1 MKKKLHFVRKIS
13 ILIPTFRNHS
23 GRDNES
29 SLRIVFSS
37 GSGMKIGIVIPA
49 YNAGHD
55 IRHVLLKALEYIP
68 KTRICVVDDGST
80 DNTANAV
87 TSLGVVL
94 LQHPKNCG
102 KGEALKSGF
111 RFAMDNDWDGV
122 ITLDADGQHDPEAIP
137 RFITIFSE
145 SDFDIALG
153 TRPLRVG
160 EMPLDRICSN
170 RLSSLIVS
178 CVSKMWIP
186 DSQCGYRLIKTEVLR
201 HIDLESSHFE
211 TETELIIKA
220 ARKGYTFAFCPVVAL
235 YHGSGSHIRRW
246 DDTRRFCR
254 LILKSIYNNR
264 G

>member
-1 MKKKLHFVRKIS
+1 MKKKLHFVCKIS
-13 ILIPTFRNHS
+13 ILKPTS
-23 GRDNES
+23 GRYTGRDDES
-29 SLRIVFSS
+29 FLRIVFSS

-55 IRHVLLKALEYIP
+55 IRHVLLKALVYIP

-80 DNTANAV
+80 DNTANVA
-87 TSLGVVL
+87 TSLGVML
-94 LQHPKNCG
+94 LRHHNNCG
-102 KGEALKSGF
+102 KGNALKSGF
-111 RFAMDNDWDGV
+111 RFAVDNDWDGV

-137 RFITIFSE
+137 RFISIFSK
-145 SDFDIALG
+145 SDCDIALG
-153 TRPLRVG
+153 TRVFRVG

-201 HIDLESSHFE
+201 HIDLESNHFE
-211 TETELIIKA
+211 TESELIIKA
-220 ARKGYTFAFCPVVAL
+220 ARKGYTFAFCPVAVR
-235 YHGSGSHIRRW
+235 YHSTGSHIRRW
-246 DDTRRFCR
+246 NDTRRFCR
-254 LILKSIYNNR
+254 LILNHMFNKT

>member
-1 MKKKLHFVRKIS
+1 MKKKLLFVRKIS
-13 ILIPTFRNHS
+13 ILIPTLRRHS

-55 IRHVLLKALEYIP
+55 IRHVLSKTIEYIP

-80 DNTANAV
+80 DDTAKVV

-94 LQHPKNCG
+94 LRHPTNFG

-111 RFAMDNDWDGV
+111 RFALDSDWDGV

-137 RFITIFSE
+137 RFMSVFSD
-145 SDFDIALG
+145 SDCDILLG
-153 TRPLRVG
+153 TRPFRVG

-170 RLSSLIVS
+170 RLSSLTVS
-178 CVSKMWIP
+178 CVSKKWIP
-186 DSQCGYRLIKTEVLR
+186 DSQCGYRLIKSEVLR

-220 ARKGYTFAFCPVVAL
+220 ARKGYTFAFCPVAAR
-235 YHGSGSHIRRW
+235 YHSSGSHIRRW
-246 DDTRRFCR
+246 NDTRRFCR
-254 LILKSIYNNR
+254 LMINCMCNKT